1 MKRGLML
8 IWVLVL
14 AGCAMTP
21 ADVVE
26 QGTRHAWSSSLSPQ
40 AAAECIARNA
50 ENTSGTITAI
60 VRAAPTSGAV
70 ETIVRT
76 GEGGVMSLSQS
87 RPAAK
92 GATVE
97 IWISPRFLT
106 PERYLTSV
114 SKGC

>member
-1 MKRGLML
+1 MKRGVLMA
-8 IWVLVL
+8 VLML

-21 ADVVE
+21 TVVVE
-26 QGTRHAWSSSLSPQ
+26 QGTRHTWSSSLSPQ
-40 AAAECIARNA
+40 AAAECVARNA
-50 ENTSGTITAI
+50 ENMSGMITAV

-70 ETIVRT
+70 ETIART

-87 RPAAK
+87 RPAPN

-106 PERYLTSV
+106 PERFLTSV